1 MCNFVELLDILV
13 ITTKS
18 YCEKASIFSCLKK
31 SCLGQK
37 SSLKQLFTKHMF
49 SCLTRSKQLN
59 LSKKLFFLQKAKLPN
74 TPLVV
79 KAPFPVRPQQKESG
93 TSVNGMGM
101 PCTAET
107 RLEANTWHNLVKS
120 HCLSGVKKSHTL
132 SSKLDMGNES
142 ELS

>member
-74 TPLVV
+74 TNIYEL
-79 KAPFPVRPQQKESG
+79 KLINFKYMHAQDLLNFQCLIFILFSFPIDHSWSTNKCNMWYCPYGGQQ
-93 TSVNGMGM
+93 
-101 PCTAET
+101 
-107 RLEANTWHNLVKS
+107 
-120 HCLSGVKKSHTL
+120 
-132 SSKLDMGNES
+132 
-142 ELS
+142 

>member
-37 SSLKQLFTKHMF
+37 SSLKQLFTKHIF

-74 TPLVV
+74 TPMIPRFF
-79 KAPFPVRPQQKESG
+79 A
-93 TSVNGMGM
+93 MGKKVPAIIM
-101 PCTAET
+101 PCQIA
-107 RLEANTWHNLVKS
+107 LL
-120 HCLSGVKKSHTL
+120 TL
-132 SSKLDMGNES
+132 QDMPITM
-142 ELS
+142 